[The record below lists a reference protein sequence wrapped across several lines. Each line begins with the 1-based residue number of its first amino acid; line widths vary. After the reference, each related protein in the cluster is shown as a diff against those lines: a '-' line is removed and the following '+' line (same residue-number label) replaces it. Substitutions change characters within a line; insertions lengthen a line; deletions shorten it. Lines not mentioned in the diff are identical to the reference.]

1 MDPRV
6 RRLSAIAYLC
16 RLILLE
22 DLLNAQWPFNTR
34 YYMIEL
40 CPGLRWGTG
49 PLSHGTTGTPDL
61 EAVDLYGLLV
71 ETETVLGVA
80 EELLDLQAVIA
91 LQLNHLAHALGL
103 GVTDDGSIA
112 GCVLG
117 QHEWMWMGGESGA
130 NIPNSFLMTLR
141 IFLWSNFAG
150 MPWTVVKV
158 FRPLRSAIMSAMLLI
173 SRIDRK
179 GYDTYVGFG
188 YGCTPG
194 FE

>member
-1 MDPRV
+1 MNDMQAGLVLSTWAERNDVQQLAPIQPSPILLSVALLSLMDPRV

-117 QHEWMWMGGESGA
+117 QHEWM
-130 NIPNSFLMTLR
+130 
-141 IFLWSNFAG
+141 
-150 MPWTVVKV
+150 
-158 FRPLRSAIMSAMLLI
+158 
-173 SRIDRK
+173 
-179 GYDTYVGFG
+179 
-188 YGCTPG
+188 
-194 FE
+194 